1 MLLTP
6 VKLNP
11 IFKQE
16 NLIVRAVVFEQ
27 QSLILMDGS
36 YLCVLFNVS
45 SPSPRQLIE
54 PVH

>member
-1 MLLTP
+1 MRLTP

-16 NLIVRAVVFEQ
+16 ELIFRSVAFDQ
-27 QSLILMDGS
+27 QSFILMDGS
-36 YLCVLFNVS
+36 YLCVWFNVS